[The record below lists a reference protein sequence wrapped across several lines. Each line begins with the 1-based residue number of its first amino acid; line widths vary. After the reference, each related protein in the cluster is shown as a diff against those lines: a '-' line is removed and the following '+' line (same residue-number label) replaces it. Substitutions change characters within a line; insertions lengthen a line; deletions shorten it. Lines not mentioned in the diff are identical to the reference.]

1 MRQVAI
7 ITGGTRGIG
16 FGIARSLASHGVDLI
31 LNGMRDLDAISPVLD
46 ELAGFGVDVKYVQ
59 GNVAEDDVRK
69 SIVYT
74 AIEEYG
80 HLNFLINNA
89 GVAPSE
95 RNDILDM
102 TEKSYDRVMDIN
114 LKGSV
119 FLSQLAAKEMIK
131 TKSEQPESNTAIIN
145 ISSVSATVV
154 SINRGEYCMSKA
166 GMSMLTQLF
175 AARLGDEGIPV
186 YEVRPGLIKTDM
198 TSAVTDKYDAL
209 IKGGLCATKRWGI
222 PEDIGKVVLALA
234 KGDFMYSTGQ
244 VFMVDGALTMNT
256 L

>member
-1 MRQVAI
+1 VKEVAI

-16 FGIARSLASHGVDLI
+16 LGIAKSLASHGIDLI
-31 LNGMRDLDAISPVLD
+31 LNGMRDQDSIEPVMQ
-46 ELAGFGVDVKYVQ
+46 ELSNFGVNVKYVQ
-59 GNVAEDDVRK
+59 GSVGEDDIRK
-69 SIVYT
+69 NIVNT

-80 HLNFLINNA
+80 QLNFLINNA
-89 GVAPSE
+89 GVAPNE

-119 FLSQLAAKEMIK
+119 FLSQLAAKQIIK
-131 TKSEQPESNTAIIN
+131 TKVSQPECNTAIIN

-175 AARLGDEGIPV
+175 AARLGEEGIPV
-186 YEVRPGLIKTDM
+186 FEIRPGLIKTDM
-198 TSAVTDKYDAL
+198 TSTVTDKYDAL
-209 IKGGLCATKRWGI
+209 IEGGLCVTKRWGI
-222 PEDIGKVVLALA
+222 PEDIGKVVLNLV

-244 VFMVDGALTMNT
+244 VFMVDGALTMST

>member
-1 MRQVAI
+1 MRKVAI

-31 LNGMRDLDAISPVLD
+31 LNGMRDLDAISPVID
-46 ELAGFGVDVKYVQ
+46 ELSNMGVDVRYVQ
-59 GNVAEDDVRK
+59 GSVAQHDIRK
-69 SIVYT
+69 NIVHT
-74 AIEEYG
+74 AVEEFG

-89 GVAPSE
+89 GVAPNE

-119 FLSQLAAKEMIK
+119 FLSQLAAKQMIK

-175 AARLGDEGIPV
+175 AARLGEEGIPV
-186 YEVRPGLIKTDM
+186 YEIRPGLIKTDM
-198 TSAVTDKYDAL
+198 TSTVTDKYDAL
-209 IKGGLCATKRWGI
+209 IEGGLCVTKRWGV
-222 PEDIGKVVLALA
+222 PEDIGKVVLTLV
-234 KGDFMYSTGQ
+234 KGEFMYSTGQ